1 MSLFDQIG
9 GPSAAAAAVDDFS
22 RRLIADPALT
32 PYFDG
37 VDMRRLKAD
46 QRSFIAAALGG
57 QEPHLGRSM
66 RESHAQLKIQA
77 AHFDRI
83 ADHLV
88 ETLSDLG
95 VSGAIIE
102 QVGTNLAPLKVEV
115 VAPEMTAQAG

>member
-9 GPSAAAAAVDDFS
+9 GPSAVTAAVDDLY

-32 PYFDG
+32 AYFDG

-46 QRSFIAAALGG
+46 QRSFIAAAIGSPG
-57 QEPHLGRSM
+57 PYHGRSM
-66 RESHAQLKIQA
+66 RESHARYKIRA
-77 AHFDRI
+77 DHFDRVV
-83 ADHLV
+83 DHLV

-102 QVGTNLAPLKVEV
+102 QIGANLAPLKAEV
-115 VAPEMTAQAG
+115 VAPDTAAYAG